1 MKPNVWRDGR
11 IVFFLFSN
19 GVLSQLSEMQGAGL
33 CEGTNGRFQKI
44 RRALISPL
52 FLFEIPL
59 VSFGLS
65 KHLICFIIHSSVP
78 ALQYASLQ
86 ATDFHLSYPAAKVEL

>member
-1 MKPNVWRDGR
+1 M
-11 IVFFLFSN
+11 
-19 GVLSQLSEMQGAGL
+19 
-33 CEGTNGRFQKI
+33 
-44 RRALISPL
+44 SPL
-52 FLFEIPL
+52 FLFEMPL